1 MTIQPTDIAL
11 VVISLVA
18 CFYCVLL
25 GRKLKA
31 LQNTSNGLGATI
43 TAFTKASSD
52 ISAATQLSCQQASQQ
67 ATKLFGLIG
76 EANATCSKLRQLAQ
90 ETEARLGKAA
100 VDSQETSKAIEA
112 HLDEILKDAKAQND
126 ELTTL
131 AEQMRILSSQT
142 TDAIRDAISQSVTPN
157 TNAQTVIPATKRA
170 LNGKQAGSH
179 DTPN

>member
-31 LQNTSNGLGATI
+31 LQNTKDGLGATI
-43 TAFTKASSD
+43 SAFTKATSE

-67 ATKLFGLIG
+67 ATKLFSLIT
-76 EANATCSKLRQLAQ
+76 EANETCTKLTALAQ
-90 ETEARLGKAA
+90 ETEARLGKVATESE
-100 VDSQETSKAIEA
+100 VTSKAIEA

-126 ELTTL
+126 ELTAL
-131 AEQMRILSSQT
+131 SEQMRVLSSQT
-142 TDAIRDAISQSVTPN
+142 TDAIRDAISQSVTSSK
-157 TNAQTVIPATKRA
+157 VIPAPPSA
-170 LNGKQAGSH
+170 LNGKQAEPH

>member
-1 MTIQPTDIAL
+1 MTFQPTDIAL
-11 VVISLVA
+11 VIISLVA

-31 LQNTSNGLGATI
+31 LQNTKDGLGATI
-43 TAFTKASSD
+43 AAFTKATSE

-76 EANATCSKLRQLAQ
+76 EANATCSKLTELAQ
-90 ETEARLGKAA
+90 NTEARLERAA
-100 VDSQETSKAIEA
+100 AESKETSKAIEA

-126 ELTTL
+126 ELTAL
-131 AEQMRILSSQT
+131 SEQMRVLSSQT
-142 TDAIRDAISQSVTPN
+142 TDAIRDAIAQS
-157 TNAQTVIPATKRA
+157 AKQSAVIPSPTRP
-170 LNGKQAGSH
+170 LNGKKPEAH